1 MATLTL
7 EGLSKYFG
15 AVRALDAVDLDVADG
30 EFIVLVGPSGC
41 GKSTLLRCIAGL
53 EKITDGD
60 IRVNG
65 RPIARMPTR
74 DRNMAMVFQSY
85 ALFPHLTVADNIS
98 FGLKLRRTDSNVVVR
113 KVAAT
118 ASLLGLSE
126 LTGRYPRQLSGG
138 QRQRVAM
145 GRAIV
150 RDPDLF
156 LFDEPLSNLDA
167 KLRVQMRTEIKS
179 LRQRLGITSIYV
191 THDQDEAMTL
201 ADRIVVMNGGR
212 IEQIGTPMEL
222 YDHPKNLFVAGFM
235 GSPTMNFIPVFRSD
249 EGEWTHATPDG
260 QKLSLP
266 RLTQGGPD
274 SVIIGLR
281 PEEMTIGDGGA
292 LKGTV
297 DVVEPRGPDTLV
309 FVRIGETALVC
320 VATEKRTMLRPGDAV
335 GICFDPRKAHF
346 FGSSDGQSVSLASN

>member
-7 EGLSKYFG
+7 DGLSKFFG
-15 AVRALDAVDLDVADG
+15 AVRALNAIDLDVADG

-53 EKITDGD
+53 EKNSDGD

-65 RPIARMPTR
+65 RSIARTPTR

-98 FGLKLRRTDSNVVVR
+98 FGLKLRRTDRAVVVR
-113 KVAAT
+113 KVEAT

-156 LFDEPLSNLDA
+156 LFDEPLQISMPSYEFRCGRKSNLCA
-167 KLRVQMRTEIKS
+167 S
-179 LRQRLGITSIYV
+179 GW
-191 THDQDEAMTL
+191 A
-201 ADRIVVMNGGR
+201 
-212 IEQIGTPMEL
+212 
-222 YDHPKNLFVAGFM
+222 
-235 GSPTMNFIPVFRSD
+235 SPPFT
-249 EGEWTHATPDG
+249 
-260 QKLSLP
+260 
-266 RLTQGGPD
+266 
-274 SVIIGLR
+274 
-281 PEEMTIGDGGA
+281 
-292 LKGTV
+292 
-297 DVVEPRGPDTLV
+297 
-309 FVRIGETALVC
+309 
-320 VATEKRTMLRPGDAV
+320 
-335 GICFDPRKAHF
+335 
-346 FGSSDGQSVSLASN
+346 